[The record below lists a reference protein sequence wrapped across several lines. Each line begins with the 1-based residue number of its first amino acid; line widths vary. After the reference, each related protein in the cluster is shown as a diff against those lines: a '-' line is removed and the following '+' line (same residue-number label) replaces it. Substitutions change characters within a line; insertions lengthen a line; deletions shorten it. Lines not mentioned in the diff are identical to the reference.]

1 VIRTSSAVSERRSPW
16 RAVALSA
23 ALAGGFALTLQH
35 VRVVLT
41 PSVPRGLY
49 LLIDPPQ
56 PLRPGILVS
65 FCPPPAIS
73 ALLVNRHL
81 EPGGTCPG
89 GSIPLAK
96 RIQGFH
102 SRVCATPSGLQVGDQ
117 LLPWPNVPPS
127 LPVTRYGSCG
137 PTSSDCVFLVGDSS
151 DSLDSRFFGCV
162 PESRI
167 QHRLLPI
174 FVEGA
179 L

>member
-1 VIRTSSAVSERRSPW
+1 
-16 RAVALSA
+16 
-23 ALAGGFALTLQH
+23 
-35 VRVVLT
+35 T

-65 FCPPPAIS
+65 FCPPPAIA

-96 RIQGFH
+96 RIQGIH
-102 SRVCATPSGLQVGDQ
+102 PRDCATPSGPQVSDQ
-117 LLPWPNVPPS
+117 LLPRPNATPN
-127 LPVTRYGSCG
+127 LPVPRYGSCG
-137 PTSSDCVFLVGDSS
+137 PTSPDCVFLVGDSS
-151 DSLDSRFFGCV
+151 DSLDSRFYGCV
-162 PESRI
+162 PESRL

-174 FVEGA
+174 VVERASKRPA
-179 L
+179 LFPDSP